1 VQVCTR
7 LEAELDEAR
16 AAFEAAT
23 GHEEVAR
30 RARNQASGRLENAR
44 SAELRVVSLSEEL
57 TAATAAHEQ
66 AAARVEQLERSEV
79 ERRAAAERAAAP
91 APLPTRAPEV
101 DISEVD
107 VDELEV
113 YLLARLVAQRSVG
126 QAGSLP
132 FVIDDAFAGLP
143 VETTEK
149 AIGVLERFTPVFQ
162 LVYLSDDP
170 EIEAWARL
178 FGPKGASVR
187 RFLSSQSLSAT

>member
-1 VQVCTR
+1 M
-7 LEAELDEAR
+7 
-16 AAFEAAT
+16 
-23 GHEEVAR
+23 
-30 RARNQASGRLENAR
+30 
-44 SAELRVVSLSEEL
+44 
-57 TAATAAHEQ
+57 
-66 AAARVEQLERSEV
+66 
-79 ERRAAAERAAAP
+79 
-91 APLPTRAPEV
+91 PTRAPEV

-132 FVIDDAFAGLP
+132 FVIDDAFARLP